1 MTKTRREFLT
11 EAAWYGA
18 GFAAFPSLLLRA
30 AQSAAAAGKNGRR
43 FVLVFLRG
51 AADGLNICVPYGD
64 PDYYRLRPTLAIPPP
79 GRGTANKPSALKL
92 NDLFALHPA
101 LAPLLPLYHAGELAF
116 VHAVGSPEPT
126 RSHFDAQDYLG
137 LGTPGRRAT
146 DTGFL
151 TRTLAPRHPAA
162 PLAAVAF
169 GPQTPACLRGFHAA
183 IAGSRLDALVDRSR
197 GADAAQ
203 TALAK
208 MYGAGAA
215 GKNSAPAG
223 LDGEMKTENSGRGEY
238 AYGDGA
244 DELLRASAEA
254 GGAAVAE
261 LRRVLEKSPPG
272 AGYGR
277 GPVGEGFRQLAQV
290 IKAEAGLQ
298 VGSVDIGGWDHHS
311 NENARLDRGLS
322 ELAGALR
329 AFRDDLDARLD
340 KTCVVVVTEFGRMA
354 KENGAGGS
362 DHGHGSLALVL
373 GGGVRGGQV
382 HGRWPGLREGDL
394 YEGRDLAATT
404 DFRTLLSESL
414 GAQFP
419 GLPAD
424 LFPGYQAGAPLGLF
438 SA

>member
-1 MTKTRREFLT
+1 MSKSRREFIA
-11 EAAWYGA
+11 EAALLGA
-18 GFAAFPSLLLRA
+18 GLAAFPSLLLRA
-30 AQSAAAAGKNGRR
+30 AQSAATAGKTGRQ

-64 PDYYRLRPTLAIPPP
+64 PDYYRLRPSLAIPPP
-79 GRGTANKPSALKL
+79 GRGSANKPAALKL

-101 LAPLLPLYHAGELAF
+101 LAPLLPLYQAGELAF
-116 VHAVGSPEPT
+116 VHAVGSPQPT

-146 DTGFL
+146 ETGFL
-151 TRTLAPRHPAA
+151 TRALTPRHPAA
-162 PLAAVAF
+162 PLTAVAF

-215 GKNSAPAG
+215 GKNAGPADSAGA
-223 LDGEMKTENSGRGEY
+223 MHAENSARGEF

-244 DELLRASAEA
+244 DDLLRASAEA

-277 GPVGEGFRQLAQV
+277 GPVSEGFRQLAQV
-290 IKAEAGLQ
+290 IKADAGLQ
-298 VGSVDIGGWDHHS
+298 AGSVDIGGWDHHS
-311 NENARLDRGLS
+311 NESARLDRGLGD
-322 ELAGALR
+322 LAAALR
-329 AFRDDLDARLD
+329 AFRDDLGARLD

-373 GGGVRGGQV
+373 GGGVRGGRV
-382 HGRWPGLREGDL
+382 HGRWPGLRDQDL
-394 YEGRDLAATT
+394 YDGRDLAATT
-404 DFRTLLSESL
+404 DFRDLLSDCL
-414 GAQFP
+414 GSQFGP
-419 GLPAD
+419 LPAE
-424 LFPGYQAGAPLGLF
+424 LFPGYKTSGRTGLF
-438 SA
+438 SI